1 MPEQEET
8 SNGTQKICPQ
18 GRHPARSGLPAHI
31 CGGAVQVRPTL
42 YNKNSTPSGVLFL
55 LWARQDLNPRPSGY
69 ENVANFE
76 IPFFLWNL
84 VTV

>member
-18 GRHPARSGLPAHI
+18 GCHPARSGLPAHI
-31 CGGAVQVRPTL
+31 CGGPVQVRPTL

-69 ENVANFE
+69 ENVGNFK
-76 IPFFLWNL
+76 ILFFL
-84 VTV
+84 